1 MACEELVAGC
11 FAGDLAPFAVHALD
25 EERAFQYLS
34 CCRKAQMKWADAATQ
49 IKNYLESKGCTPERI
64 VSDLEMARQKF
75 QPWLD

>member
-34 CCRKAQMKWADAATQ
+34 CCRNAKMNWAEAA
-49 IKNYLESKGCTPERI
+49 NPN
-64 VSDLEMARQKF
+64 
-75 QPWLD
+75 